1 MEFST
6 RNQLRAT
13 VREVNLGSIMAEV
26 VMDLPDGQ
34 QIVAAITRGSAEHLA
49 LKEGDSVVAL
59 VKATEVMVG
68 K

>member
-6 RNQLRAT
+6 RNQLRAN
-13 VREVNLGSIMAEV
+13 VREVNLGDIMAEV

-34 QIVAAITRGSAEHLA
+34 QITAAITRGSAEHLG
-49 LKEGDSVVAL
+49 LKQGDSVVAL
-59 VKATEVMVG
+59 IKATEVMVG